1 MDKDKITLKQIANK
15 IQKSFDNWDYH
26 KAINRSNN
34 EAETR
39 DYLIEP
45 FLNILGYD
53 KMDDYAHEFPIRLS
67 KGKVKKVDMVIT
79 ISGKS
84 PSILIECKQAN
95 ANLTET
101 NFKQLSKYYQA
112 HKESTNNSIIG
123 ILTNGII
130 YKFYSRCLEDKS
142 TLNKNPFLVF
152 NLNDFNSSDIE
163 NLVAFYRPSISSIKH
178 IVEDAE
184 EIYFLDKF
192 DNGFFETLYK
202 PNKDLIKLVY
212 SNMGGGRMSDKI
224 NKRIYDLINSIS
236 LAEVLEKIKIVEAKD
251 SKDGIITTSEELKA
265 FDIIKTII
273 AMTSKINNND
283 LERIGYRDYKGFSK
297 IIVDGKPQKEI
308 CRLVFSENR
317 SQIEI
322 NKNEYPIN
330 DISAKEITKHK
341 RHLVNSAINE
351 LKK

>member
-1 MDKDKITLKQIANK
+1 MDLDKSRLKQISNK
-15 IQKSFDNWDYH
+15 IQKSFDNWDYNR
-26 KAINRSNN
+26 AIEKSNN

-45 FLNILGYD
+45 FFNFLGYD

-84 PSILIECKQAN
+84 PIILIECKQAN
-95 ANLTET
+95 ANLTAT
-101 NFKQLSKYYQA
+101 NFKQLSEYYQA
-112 HKESTNNSIIG
+112 HKESKIG

-142 TLNKNPFLVF
+142 KLNEEPFLVF
-152 NLNDFNSSDIE
+152 NLNDFDSSDIE
-163 NLVAFYRPSISSIKH
+163 NLVQFYRPEISIKD
-178 IVEDAE
+178 ILEDAE
-184 EIYFLDKF
+184 EIYFLDRF
-192 DNGFFETLYK
+192 NNGLFKTLYK

-212 SNMGGGRMSDKI
+212 NNMGGNRMSDKI

-341 RHLVNSAINE
+341 RHLVDSAINE